1 MSIIGP
7 ASTAIVDQR
16 SDAWKTAARFPGSA
30 LSCSRE
36 RKQRQS
42 RAPTEHLDAVPTSAG
57 NGMAPRPKANNH
69 LMRFLLPALALVL
82 CFGVMMAAFAPDA
95 WAYEVRWQ
103 GDAERSIL
111 EDLES
116 VSDTLKWKDRPPAT
130 TGLLRRRA
138 EGDIEMFLKVLRSA
152 GHYGAEVSLDIQ
164 EEEGGPVVV
173 FRIEPGEV
181 FRLESIQWTAPETDR
196 AILERLPP
204 PKDLGL
210 SKGDPARAQAILDAE
225 RGLIQALQR
234 NARPFARVED
244 RRVVVDHRDRTV
256 RVTLHLDPGP
266 PARFGSTNVSGL
278 KTVSETTVRN
288 RLHWK
293 EGEPWNA
300 DLIAETR
307 KELARSELFSLV
319 QIIPA
324 EELDEQGRLD
334 LSLDVGE
341 RKHRSIK
348 LGAGYRTDEGP
359 GGRFSWEH
367 RNLFNHGEK
376 LKLSVTGSTLA
387 TAFDTSFE
395 KPDFLTP
402 RQTLRLASK
411 LASED
416 TDAYNSR
423 YLDSA
428 VSVERTAVRAFKW
441 SVGPGFR
448 WSRVEQLDETD
459 EFALVFLQSGLVW
472 DRSDDLLDPT
482 RGGRLILQLAPYW
495 DTLGTAS
502 TLVRGSGSYSHYF
515 RLMEKPLVVFAARA
529 GLGTIAGAERN
540 AVPADLR
547 FYAGGGGSVR
557 GYPFQ
562 TLGPLEEDRD
572 PIGGRS
578 LLEINAELRYRVTRN
593 IGLVAFLDG
602 GSAFE
607 SSTPD
612 FSEDVLW
619 GAGLGLRYHTPIGP
633 LRLDVAVPLQKRD
646 EIDDWFQVYV
656 SIGQAF

>member
-1 MSIIGP
+1 MLPRGTGDHRLRLILP
-7 ASTAIVDQR
+7 A
-16 SDAWKTAARFPGSA
+16 FA
-30 LSCSRE
+30 LLLPVLC
-36 RKQRQS
+36 
-42 RAPTEHLDAVPTSAG
+42 AAVP
-57 NGMAPRPKANNH
+57 
-69 LMRFLLPALALVL
+69 
-82 CFGVMMAAFAPDA
+82 FATEVP
-95 WAYEVRWQ
+95 AYEVRWE
-103 GDAERSIL
+103 GDAEESIL
-111 EDLES
+111 DDLES
-116 VSDTLKWKDRPPAT
+116 VSDTLKWKDRPPVT

-138 EGDIEMFLKVLRSA
+138 EGDIEVFLKVLRSA
-152 GHYGAEVSLDIQ
+152 GYYGAEVSLDMD
-164 EEEGGPVVV
+164 EKEDGPVVI

-181 FRLESIQWTAPETDR
+181 FRIESVQWTAPEADR
-196 AILERLPP
+196 AILKKLPP
-204 PKDLGL
+204 PDDLGL
-210 SKGDPARAQAILDAE
+210 RKGDPARAPAILDAE
-225 RGLIQALQR
+225 KALIQALQR
-234 NARPFARVED
+234 HARPFARVED

-256 RVTLHLDPGP
+256 RVTFHLNPGP
-266 PARFGSTNVSGL
+266 PAKFGSTTVTGL
-278 KTVSETTVRN
+278 KSVNEITVRN

-319 QIIPA
+319 QITPD
-324 EELDEQGRLD
+324 EDLDEDGRLD

-341 RKHRSIK
+341 RIK

-367 RNLFNHGEK
+367 RNLFHHGEK
-376 LKLSVTGSTLA
+376 LKLSVTGSTLT

-411 LASED
+411 LANED
-416 TDAYNSR
+416 TDAYTSR

-428 VSVERTAVRAFKW
+428 VTVERTAVRAFKW

-459 EFALVFLQSGLVW
+459 EFALFFLQSGLVW

-482 RGGRLILQLAPYW
+482 RGGRLTLQLAPYW

-502 TLVRGSGSYSHYF
+502 TFVRGSGSYSHYF
-515 RLMEKPLVVFAARA
+515 RLMDKPLVVFAARA
-529 GLGTIAGAERN
+529 GLGSIAGAERS
-540 AVPADLR
+540 AIPADLR

-557 GYPFQ
+557 GYPYQ
-562 TLGPLEEDRD
+562 TLGPLADDRD

-593 IGLVAFLDG
+593 IGLAAFLDG

>member
-1 MSIIGP
+1 MPPRGAGDHRLRLIPPG
-7 ASTAIVDQR
+7 
-16 SDAWKTAARFPGSA
+16 AA
-30 LSCSRE
+30 L
-36 RKQRQS
+36 
-42 RAPTEHLDAVPTSAG
+42 
-57 NGMAPRPKANNH
+57 
-69 LMRFLLPALALVL
+69 LLPVL
-82 CFGVMMAAFAPDA
+82 CAALLFATEVP
-95 WAYEVRWQ
+95 AYEVRWE
-103 GDAERSIL
+103 GNAEKSIL
-111 EDLES
+111 QDLQS
-116 VSDTLKWKDRPPAT
+116 VSDSLKWKDRPPAT

-138 EGDIEMFLKVLRSA
+138 EEDLEQFLKVLRSA
-152 GHYGAEVSLDIQ
+152 GYYGAEVSLDID
-164 EEEGGPVVV
+164 EKEDVPVVI
-173 FRIEPGEV
+173 FRIDPGEV
-181 FRLESIQWTAPETDR
+181 FKIESVQWTAAETDR
-196 AILERLPP
+196 AILRKLPP
-204 PKDLGL
+204 PDDLGL
-210 SKGDPARAQAILDAE
+210 RKGDPARARAILDAE
-225 RGLIQALQR
+225 RGLIRAFHR
-234 NARPFARVED
+234 HARPFARVED

-256 RVTLHLDPGP
+256 RVTFHLDPGP
-266 PARFGSTNVSGL
+266 PAKFGSTAVTGL
-278 KTVSETTVRN
+278 KTVSERTVRN

-319 QIIPA
+319 QITPD
-324 EELDEQGRLD
+324 EELDEEGRLP

-348 LGAGYRTDEGP
+348 LGASYKTDEGP

-367 RNLFNHGEK
+367 RNLLHHGEK
-376 LKLSVTGSTLA
+376 LQLSITGSTLT
-387 TAFDTSFE
+387 TAFDASFE

-428 VSVERTAVRAFKW
+428 ITVERTAVRAFKW

-448 WSRVEQLDETD
+448 WSRVEQLEETD
-459 EFALVFLQSGLVW
+459 EFALLFLQSGLVW

-482 RGGRLILQLAPYW
+482 RGGRLTLHLAPYW

-502 TLVRGSGSYSHYF
+502 TFVRGSASYSHYF
-515 RLMEKPLVVFAARA
+515 RLMERPLVVFAARA
-529 GLGTIAGAERN
+529 GLGSIAGAERS

-557 GYPFQ
+557 GYPYQ
-562 TLGPLEEDRD
+562 TLGPLADDKD

-578 LLEINAELRYRVTRN
+578 LLEINAEMRYRVTRD

-612 FSEDVLW
+612 FGEDVLW

>member
-1 MSIIGP
+1 MLPRGSG
-7 ASTAIVDQR
+7 QR
-16 SDAWKTAARFPGSA
+16 RLPLILLGSA
-30 LSCSRE
+30 LLLPVLC
-36 RKQRQS
+36 
-42 RAPTEHLDAVPTSAG
+42 AAVPCATE
-57 NGMAPRPKANNH
+57 
-69 LMRFLLPALALVL
+69 VL
-82 CFGVMMAAFAPDA
+82 
-95 WAYEVRWQ
+95 AYEVRWE
-103 GDAERSIL
+103 GDAGKSIL
-111 EDLES
+111 EDLQS
-116 VSDTLKWKDRPPAT
+116 VSDTLRWKDRPPAT

-138 EGDIEMFLKVLRSA
+138 EEDIELFLKVLRSA
-152 GHYGAEVSLDIQ
+152 GHYEAEVSLDLH
-164 EEEGGPVVV
+164 EKEDVPVVI
-173 FRIEPGEV
+173 FRVEPGEV
-181 FRLESIQWTAPETDR
+181 FKLESIQWTAPENDR
-196 AILERLPP
+196 AILDKLPP
-204 PKDLGL
+204 PEDLGL
-210 SKGDPARAQAILDAE
+210 RKGDPARAQAILDAE
-225 RGLIQALQR
+225 RGLIQALKR

-244 RRVVVDHRDRTV
+244 RRVVVDHRDRSV
-256 RVTLHLDPGP
+256 RVTFHLDPGP
-266 PARFGSTNVSGL
+266 PAKFGSTTVSGL

-293 EGEPWNA
+293 EGEPWST
-300 DLIAETR
+300 DLISATQ

-324 EELDEQGRLD
+324 EGLDEDGRLD

-367 RNLFNHGEK
+367 RNLFGQGEK
-376 LKLSVTGSTLA
+376 LKLSITGSTLT

-416 TDAYNSR
+416 TDAYTSR
-423 YLDSA
+423 YLDSG
-428 VSVERTAVRAFKW
+428 VTVERTAVRAFKW

-448 WSRVEQLDETD
+448 WSRVEQLEETD
-459 EFALVFLQSGLVW
+459 EFALLFLQSGLVW

-482 RGGRLILQLAPYW
+482 RGGRLILQLTPYW

-502 TLVRGSGSYSHYF
+502 TFVRGNASYSHYF
-515 RLMEKPLVVFAARA
+515 RLMDKPLVVFAARA
-529 GLGTIAGAERN
+529 GLGSIAGAERD

-557 GYPFQ
+557 GYPYQ
-562 TLGPLEEDRD
+562 TLGPLADDKD

-646 EIDDWFQVYV
+646 EIDDWLQVYV